1 MESYISLMYCVGS
14 LLLNIVVVRIIDAIA
29 YADLYL
35 MLHSILLH
43 KCHSLF
49 NYWSTLRLFLAW
61 N

>member
-1 MESYISLMYCVGS
+1 MYCVGS